1 MLLGKTKQDVD
12 AKNKQDK
19 ADAVRAAILA
29 ELDALDHRSARALR
43 AVVAGTATEEDKATL
58 AAIEAEAV
66 SKRARL
72 AGTIESGYVSGRG
85 WYATRKTETGK
96 AIPE

>member
-1 MLLGKTKQDVD
+1 MMLLGKTKQDVD

-43 AVVAGTATEEDKATL
+43 AVVAGTATDDDKSKL
-58 AAIEAEAV
+58 AKIEGEAIAL
-66 SKRARL
+66 RARL
-72 AGTIESGYVSGRG
+72 AGME
-85 WYATRKTETGK
+85 K
-96 AIPE
+96 